1 MTGVGQRF
9 VDAGYKDLKPLIQVA
24 GETIVSHVIRMY
36 EGIEEILFI
45 ISKESPQKES
55 LRTELLK
62 VAPQAKIVEIA
73 AHKLG
78 PSYAI
83 WEARKHVNHNAKVI
97 VNYCDFAAIWNWRD
111 MTRQLDKYVAS
122 VLTYTNFHPHML
134 RNSKYA
140 YLKRDQYRR
149 VSDIQE
155 KESYTDNPMNEE
167 ASAGAYGFQSGEI
180 LISAI
185 QEQMVSQLNLNGE
198 YYTSLTVRMLIQQ
211 GQSVETVLASKF
223 FQWGTPEDLAE
234 WTYWHNA
241 INSLNRYQPE
251 LIGLRSNGVLL
262 AAGAGSRINKAG
274 LPPKPR
280 INVGGIELWRY
291 SERSLS
297 QDAEVTLVTR
307 VGIGIHPTPN
317 IDHFVEL
324 ETITGGQAISAE
336 IGLLHITAHSQL
348 PVTVFSTDNVI
359 PSNAHQEAVQQIHDG
374 ADIVVWVSG
383 KYPPAKLQPSHY
395 SWVVPM
401 SEGSLQLIK
410 KKQPEEENA
419 LMTIG
424 NFTFRNSELALN
436 LIQNLKANHIQINNE
451 YYLDSVIEIA
461 PQLGVRLQVLDVEDF
476 FAVGTQNEYSTYK
489 YWQEVANEYEFQD

>member
-1 MTGVGQRF
+1 
-9 VDAGYKDLKPLIQVA
+9 
-24 GETIVSHVIRMY
+24 
-36 EGIEEILFI
+36 
-45 ISKESPQKES
+45 
-55 LRTELLK
+55 
-62 VAPQAKIVEIA
+62 
-73 AHKLG
+73 
-78 PSYAI
+78 
-83 WEARKHVNHNAKVI
+83 
-97 VNYCDFAAIWNWRD
+97 
-111 MTRQLDKYVAS
+111 
-122 VLTYTNFHPHML
+122 
-134 RNSKYA
+134 
-140 YLKRDQYRR
+140 
-149 VSDIQE
+149 
-155 KESYTDNPMNEE
+155 
-167 ASAGAYGFQSGEI
+167 
-180 LISAI
+180 
-185 QEQMVSQLNLNGE
+185 
-198 YYTSLTVRMLIQQ
+198 
-211 GQSVETVLASKF
+211 
-223 FQWGTPEDLAE
+223 
-234 WTYWHNA
+234 
-241 INSLNRYQPE
+241 
-251 LIGLRSNGVLL
+251 LRSNGVLL